1 MTQLAPEEFVAICK
15 LQPEPRFDYALE
27 KMVENN
33 CLWGL
38 YGDNGWLLLQADDD
52 ACLPVW
58 PSEEFA
64 SAWEK
69 DDFPDCK
76 PKPIALDEW
85 LTQWLPG
92 MEKNGTLV
100 LVFPLSEDEEGIMLE
115 ASEVLE
121 CFTEVLDA
129 GPEQG

>member
-15 LQPEPRFDYALE
+15 LQPELRFDYALE

>member
-27 KMVENN
+27 KMVENS

-38 YGDNGWLLLQADDD
+38 YGDNGWLLLKADDD

-58 PSEEFA
+58 PHEEFA

-76 PKPIALDEW
+76 PKQIALEEW

-100 LVFPLSEDEEGIMLE
+100 LMFPLGEDEEGIMLE

-129 GPEQG
+129 ESE